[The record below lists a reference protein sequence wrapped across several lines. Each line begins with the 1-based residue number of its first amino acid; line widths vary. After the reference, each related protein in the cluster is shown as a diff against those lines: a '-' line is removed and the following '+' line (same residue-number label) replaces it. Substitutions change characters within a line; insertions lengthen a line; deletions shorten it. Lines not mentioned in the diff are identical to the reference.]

1 MTAVTLNF
9 PIDLVKFVDSTDELE
24 QYLQNAMFDYVE
36 AKQDAQ
42 LKEELKNNTEY
53 HLLNQKLDSIL

>member
-1 MTAVTLNF
+1 M
-9 PIDLVKFVDSTDELE
+9 VKFVDSTDELE